1 MRKPLSPSQQSLPSE
16 RRRDA
21 ALVVMARH
29 PTPGR
34 VKTRLARDIG
44 ADAAC
49 ALHRAFLA
57 DIGMRFGSHSEVDL
71 VWAYEP
77 ARADF
82 GTVVGAH
89 SRCFAQEG
97 RDLGDRMH
105 NAFRHL
111 FVRGYRRVAMIG
123 ADVPHLRDDDLD
135 TALQRLEDCDVVLGP
150 SDDGGYYLVAMRA
163 AHDIFQA
170 VPMGTDQ
177 VLAATLARIEALKLS
192 VHSLPPTFDIDEI
205 DDLRRL
211 RSLLGERAW
220 QQRLPHTMQ
229 ALDALVIASFE

>member
-1 MRKPLSPSQQSLPSE
+1 MSSNHDSSPRE
-16 RRRDA
+16 RRRTA

-34 VKTRLARDIG
+34 VKTRLARGIG

-49 ALHRAFLA
+49 SLHRAFLA
-57 DIGMRFGSHSEVDL
+57 DIGARFGSHSELEL

-77 ARADF
+77 AGADF
-82 GTVVGAH
+82 ATVVGAR
-89 SRCFAQEG
+89 SPCFAQEG
-97 RDLGDRMH
+97 GELGERMH

-111 FVRGYRRVAMIG
+111 LAHRYSRVVMIG
-123 ADVPHLRDDDLD
+123 ADVPHLADDVVDEALRRLD
-135 TALQRLEDCDVVLGP
+135 DVDVVLGP

-163 AHDIFQA
+163 AHDIFQT

-177 VLAATLARIEALKLS
+177 VLAATLARIEALNLA
-192 VHSLPPTFDIDEI
+192 VHLLPPTFDIDDI

-211 RSLLGERAW
+211 RRLLDDSVW
-220 QQRLPHTMQ
+220 QQRLPHTAR
-229 ALDALVIASFE
+229 ALATVAIPDVE